1 MPSPSYTLSVPADEP
16 YRGLAAESVRVF
28 LRASGRVTG
37 EGAEAFIESVAAA
50 VDRLSAGDAN
60 IDLAVVADASRV
72 DVRLTCAGTSE
83 TLTHAVVAA
92 GS

>member
-1 MPSPSYTLSVPADEP
+1 MPSPSFTLSVPADEP

-37 EGAEAFIESVAAA
+37 EGAQAFVESVAAA
-50 VDRLSAGDAN
+50 VDRLSARGAN
-60 IDLAVVADASRV
+60 IELAVVAEPSHV
-72 DVRLTCAGTSE
+72 DVRLTCTGTSE
-83 TLTHAVVAA
+83 TLTHAVVAT